1 MFLLAVKRKFI
12 ISLTILMVVLSWGGA
27 LVFHTLLPRYY
38 FAWYPSIPIFFYL
51 FGLFYI
57 FMFGCCYRVSPQK
70 MVAVYLVAKVTKMM
84 LSILIMS
91 VYAVA
96 VAHQVLSFIGTYM
109 VLSETH
115 QILTKKKT
123 NKKNKI
129 IFLIFETRFFFHFE
143 IKHKSNRYKYK

>member
-96 VAHQVLSFIGTYM
+96 VAHQVHSWLYSSLYSQYNNYRPPLHYARSHDTIRNVYAYHLPT
-109 VLSETH
+109 
-115 QILTKKKT
+115 
-123 NKKNKI
+123 
-129 IFLIFETRFFFHFE
+129 
-143 IKHKSNRYKYK
+143 

>member
-70 MVAVYLVAKVTKMM
+70 MAAVYLVEKVTKMM

-96 VAHQVLSFIGTYM
+96 VVNQGIFFFGTFMGFCIMFLSF
-109 VLSETH
+109 
-115 QILTKKKT
+115 
-123 NKKNKI
+123 
-129 IFLIFETRFFFHFE
+129 
-143 IKHKSNRYKYK
+143 

>member
-1 MFLLAVKRKFI
+1 MSLLAVKRKFI

-70 MVAVYLVAKVTKMM
+70 IGGGLLGGESDEDDVEHLDYVRLCSGGGTSSTVIYRNLHGILYYL
-84 LSILIMS
+84 SD
-91 VYAVA
+91 
-96 VAHQVLSFIGTYM
+96 F
-109 VLSETH
+109 
-115 QILTKKKT
+115 
-123 NKKNKI
+123 
-129 IFLIFETRFFFHFE
+129 
-143 IKHKSNRYKYK
+143 

>member
-1 MFLLAVKRKFI
+1 MSLLAVKRKFI

-27 LVFHTLLPRYY
+27 LV
-38 FAWYPSIPIFFYL
+38 
-51 FGLFYI
+51 
-57 FMFGCCYRVSPQK
+57 
-70 MVAVYLVAKVTKMM
+70 
-84 LSILIMS
+84 IMS

-109 VLSETH
+109 VFY
-115 QILTKKKT
+115 
-123 NKKNKI
+123 I

>member
-1 MFLLAVKRKFI
+1 MSLLAVKRKFI

-27 LVFHTLLPRYY
+27 LVFHTLLPRCY

-57 FMFGCCYRVSPQK
+57 FMFGYCYRVSPQK

-96 VAHQVLSFIGTYM
+96 VAHQIGRAH
-109 VLSETH
+109 V
-115 QILTKKKT
+115 
-123 NKKNKI
+123 
-129 IFLIFETRFFFHFE
+129 
-143 IKHKSNRYKYK
+143 

>member
-1 MFLLAVKRKFI
+1 MLLSGKKKKN
-12 ISLTILMVVLSWGGA
+12 GG
-27 LVFHTLLPRYY
+27 
-38 FAWYPSIPIFFYL
+38 
-51 FGLFYI
+51 G
-57 FMFGCCYRVSPQK
+57 
-70 MVAVYLVAKVTKMM
+70 YLVAKVTEMM

-109 VLSETH
+109 VFY
-115 QILTKKKT
+115 
-123 NKKNKI
+123 I

>member
-1 MFLLAVKRKFI
+1 
-12 ISLTILMVVLSWGGA
+12 MVVLSWGGA

-38 FAWYPSIPIFFYL
+38 FAWYPSIPIFLSFRPLLHIYVRML
-51 FGLFYI
+51 LSGK
-57 FMFGCCYRVSPQK
+57 SAK

-109 VLSETH
+109 VFY
-115 QILTKKKT
+115 
-123 NKKNKI
+123 I
-129 IFLIFETRFFFHFE
+129 IFLILKPASFFHFE

>member
-84 LSILIMS
+84 LMHLDYVRLCSGGGTSSTVIYRNLHGIL
-91 VYAVA
+91 YY
-96 VAHQVLSFIGTYM
+96 LSDF
-109 VLSETH
+109 
-115 QILTKKKT
+115 
-123 NKKNKI
+123 
-129 IFLIFETRFFFHFE
+129 
-143 IKHKSNRYKYK
+143 

>member
-1 MFLLAVKRKFI
+1 MSLLAVKRKFI

-51 FGLFYI
+51 FGFFYI
-57 FMFGCCYRVSPQK
+57 FMFGYCYRVSPQK
-70 MVAVYLVAKVTKMM
+70 MV

-109 VLSETH
+109 VFY
-115 QILTKKKT
+115 
-123 NKKNKI
+123 I

>member
-38 FAWYPSIPIFFYL
+38 FAWYPSIPIFF
-51 FGLFYI
+51 I
-57 FMFGCCYRVSPQK
+57 FSASLHIYVRMLLSGKSAK

-109 VLSETH
+109 VFY
-115 QILTKKKT
+115 
-123 NKKNKI
+123 I
-129 IFLIFETRFFFHFE
+129 IFLIFETRFFF
-143 IKHKSNRYKYK
+143 ILR

>member
-1 MFLLAVKRKFI
+1 MSLLAVKRKFI

-38 FAWYPSIPIFFYL
+38 FAWYPSIPIFF
-51 FGLFYI
+51 I
-57 FMFGCCYRVSPQK
+57 FSAFLHIYVRVLLSGKSAK

-109 VLSETH
+109 VFY
-115 QILTKKKT
+115 
-123 NKKNKI
+123 I
-129 IFLIFETRFFFHFE
+129 IFLIFETRFFF
-143 IKHKSNRYKYK
+143 ILR

>member
-1 MFLLAVKRKFI
+1 MSLLAVKRKFI

-38 FAWYPSIPIFFYL
+38 FAWYPSIPIFF
-51 FGLFYI
+51 I
-57 FMFGCCYRVSPQK
+57 FSAFLHIYVRVLLSGKSAK

-109 VLSETH
+109 VFY
-115 QILTKKKT
+115 
-123 NKKNKI
+123 I

>member
-1 MFLLAVKRKFI
+1 MSLLAVKRKFI

-27 LVFHTLLPRYY
+27 LVFH
-38 FAWYPSIPIFFYL
+38 IPIFFYL

-57 FMFGCCYRVSPQK
+57 FMFGYCYRVSPQK

-109 VLSETH
+109 VFY
-115 QILTKKKT
+115 
-123 NKKNKI
+123 I

>member
-109 VLSETH
+109 VFYIILS
-115 QILTKKKT
+115 
-123 NKKNKI
+123 
-129 IFLIFETRFFFHFE
+129 LIH
-143 IKHKSNRYKYK
+143 I

>member
-38 FAWYPSIPIFFYL
+38 FAWYPSIPIFLSFRPLLHIYVRML
-51 FGLFYI
+51 LSGK
-57 FMFGCCYRVSPQK
+57 SAK

-109 VLSETH
+109 VFY
-115 QILTKKKT
+115 
-123 NKKNKI
+123 I
-129 IFLIFETRFFFHFE
+129 IFLIFETRFFF
-143 IKHKSNRYKYK
+143 ILR

>member
-1 MFLLAVKRKFI
+1 MSLLAVKRKFI

-57 FMFGCCYRVSPQK
+57 FMFGYCYRVSPQK

-84 LSILIMS
+84 LSI
-91 VYAVA
+91 
-96 VAHQVLSFIGTYM
+96 SFIGTYM
-109 VLSETH
+109 VFY
-115 QILTKKKT
+115 
-123 NKKNKI
+123 I

>member
-38 FAWYPSIPIFFYL
+38 FAWYPSIPIFF
-51 FGLFYI
+51 I
-57 FMFGCCYRVSPQK
+57 FSASLHIYVRMLLSGKSAK

-109 VLSETH
+109 VFY
-115 QILTKKKT
+115 
-123 NKKNKI
+123 I

>member
-84 LSILIMS
+84 LSNLDYVRLCSGGGTSSTVIYRNLHGIL
-91 VYAVA
+91 YY
-96 VAHQVLSFIGTYM
+96 LSDF
-109 VLSETH
+109 
-115 QILTKKKT
+115 
-123 NKKNKI
+123 
-129 IFLIFETRFFFHFE
+129 
-143 IKHKSNRYKYK
+143 

>member
-1 MFLLAVKRKFI
+1 
-12 ISLTILMVVLSWGGA
+12 MVVLSWGGA

-38 FAWYPSIPIFFYL
+38 LPGIPP
-51 FGLFYI
+51 
-57 FMFGCCYRVSPQK
+57 YRYFLSFRPLLHIYVRMLLSGKSAK

-109 VLSETH
+109 VFY
-115 QILTKKKT
+115 
-123 NKKNKI
+123 I
-129 IFLIFETRFFFHFE
+129 IFLILKPASFSF
-143 IKHKSNRYKYK
+143 

>member
-1 MFLLAVKRKFI
+1 
-12 ISLTILMVVLSWGGA
+12 MVVLSWGGA
-27 LVFHTLLPRYY
+27 LVFHTLLPEYY

-57 FMFGCCYRVSPQK
+57 VMFGYCYRVSPQK

-109 VLSETH
+109 VFY
-115 QILTKKKT
+115 
-123 NKKNKI
+123 I

>member
-27 LVFHTLLPRYY
+27 LVFHTLLPGYY

-57 FMFGCCYRVSPQK
+57 VMFGYCYRVSPQK
-70 MVAVYLVAKVTKMM
+70 MVAVYLVAKVTKML
-84 LSILIMS
+84 LSILIMMI
-91 VYAVA
+91 YALA
-96 VAHQVLSFIGTYM
+96 VKYQILSFIGTYM
-109 VLSETH
+109 AFYVV
-115 QILTKKKT
+115 
-123 NKKNKI
+123 
-129 IFLIFETRFFFHFE
+129 FLIFETRFFFHFE

>member
-57 FMFGCCYRVSPQK
+57 FMFGCCYRSAKNGGGLLGGESDEDDVEHLDYVRLCSGGGTSST
-70 MVAVYLVAKVTKMM
+70 VIYRNLHGILYYL
-84 LSILIMS
+84 SD
-91 VYAVA
+91 
-96 VAHQVLSFIGTYM
+96 F
-109 VLSETH
+109 
-115 QILTKKKT
+115 
-123 NKKNKI
+123 
-129 IFLIFETRFFFHFE
+129 
-143 IKHKSNRYKYK
+143 